1 MNKGKI
7 YCIGVGPG
15 DPELIT
21 LKAARIIAEADIIAY
36 PYSDDKSELCAALE
50 IAKKACAEVAGKEK
64 LALHIPMA
72 HDPVA
77 RLENY
82 RKAAAEI
89 DKCLAAGKTVAYLTL
104 GDPAVYCTYA
114 EIGAALAESGYETEY
129 VPGVPS
135 FCAVAARLG
144 IPLATGSETL
154 AIIPAVYGKP
164 AWTGADN
171 AIYMK
176 AASKMPELKA
186 ILAESGAEVHAVSN
200 CGMPGEAVYDDVVA
214 IPDDAGYFTV
224 VVAKKKGENDADK

>member
-1 MNKGKI
+1 MKAKI

-21 LKAARIIAEADIIAY
+21 VKAIRIIEEADIIAY
-36 PYSDDKSELCAALE
+36 PYSDDKGELCAALE
-50 IAKKACAEVAGKEK
+50 IAQKACGALAGKEK

-82 RKAAAEI
+82 RKAAEKIA
-89 DKCLAAGKTVAYLTL
+89 KCLDAGKTVAYLTL
-104 GDPAVYCTYA
+104 GDPAVYCTYS
-114 EIGAALAESGYETEY
+114 EIAAVLAKNGYETEY

-144 IPLATGSETL
+144 IPLAGGSETL

-186 ILAESGAEVHAVSN
+186 LLTETGAEVHAVSN
-200 CGMPGEAVYDDVVA
+200 CGMPGEAVYDDVQA
-214 IPDDAGYFTV
+214 IPDEAGYFTV
-224 VVAKKKGENDADK
+224 VVAKKGRFE

>member
-1 MNKGKI
+1 MKAKI

-21 LKAARIIAEADIIAY
+21 VKAIRIIEEADIIAY
-36 PYSDDKSELCAALE
+36 PYSDDKGELCTALE
-50 IAKKACAEVAGKEK
+50 IAKKACDAVEGKEK

-89 DKCLAAGKTVAYLTL
+89 EKCLNDGKTVAYLTL
-104 GDPAVYCTYA
+104 GDPAVYCTYS
-114 EIGAALAESGYETEY
+114 EIAAVLKTCGHETEY

-144 IPLATGSETL
+144 IPLAEGSETL
-154 AIIPAVYGKP
+154 TIIPAVYGKP
-164 AWTGADN
+164 APPETDN
-171 AIYMK
+171 AVYMK

-186 ILAESGAEVHAVSN
+186 MLEGSGKAVHAVSN
-200 CGMPGEAVYDDVVA
+200 CGMAGEAVYEDVRA

-224 VVAKKKGENDADK
+224 VVAKKGERK